1 MAQQKPRLAKPTLDK
16 DLEKLS
22 SVEDAAR
29 HTARGLAGPGVALVF
44 IILTAIFAS
53 TYVTGTSGSVIVI
66 AAAALAGYM
75 AMNIG
80 ANDVTNNIGAAVG
93 ARAMTMGF
101 GLALAAVFE
110 VAGAVLAGGNVAYT
124 IASGI
129 TNEALISSPAVL
141 IWAMMAALLGA
152 ALLINIATWVG
163 APISTTHSIVGGVM
177 GAGIAAA
184 GFAAVNWGLVLRIT
198 ASWVVSPL
206 LGAVIA
212 AGFLFLL
219 KETIIYRDDKVA
231 AAKRWV
237 PALIGIMTGVFA
249 GYLTLVGTN
258 QLRAPSPYL
267 ATVVA
272 FVMGLVAW
280 RALIP
285 VIARQAEGLENRNQS
300 LRKLFQIPLILSAAL
315 MSFAHGANDV
325 SNAIGPL
332 AAIVAATQDMAA
344 SAASRDP
351 GVPLW
356 ELVIGGVGIS
366 LGLLLYG
373 PKLVR
378 LVGAEITKLNP
389 MRAYCVS
396 LSTGL
401 TVLVASWIGMPV
413 SSTHIAVGAVFGVG
427 LFREWYTRNSKRR
440 YEYMRVRSGRDIQP
454 EPEEREAGE
463 HNDDEMKRR
472 YLVRRSHI
480 LSILVAWIIT
490 LPAAAGLAAIIA
502 TVMFA
507 LFL

>member
-1 MAQQKPRLAKPTLDK
+1 MAQQKPRLTKPTLDK
-16 DLEKLS
+16 DLEKVS
-22 SVEDAAR
+22 SVEEAAR
-29 HTARGLAGPGVALVF
+29 HMSRGLAAPGTALLF

-53 TYVTGTSGSVIVI
+53 SYVAGKPGAMLIV

-93 ARAMTMGF
+93 ARAMSMGF

-110 VAGAVLAGGNVAYT
+110 IAGAVLAGGGVVHT

-129 TNEALISSPAVL
+129 MADTSVASADML
-141 IWAMMAALLGA
+141 IWTMMAAMLSA
-152 ALLINIATWVG
+152 AVLVNVATWVG

-184 GFAAVNWGLVLRIT
+184 GFSAVNWEMVVGIT
-198 ASWVVSPL
+198 ASWVISPL
-206 LGAVIA
+206 LGGVIA
-212 AGFLFLL
+212 AGFLLVL
-219 KETIIYRDDKVA
+219 KETIIYREDKIS
-231 AAKRWV
+231 AAKTWV
-237 PALIGIMTGVFA
+237 PVLIGIMTGAFA
-249 GYLTLVGTN
+249 GYVALIGFDQFLERSA
-258 QLRAPSPYL
+258 LRA
-267 ATVVA
+267 TVIALVC
-272 FVMGLVAW
+272 GLLTW

-285 VIARQAEGLENRNQS
+285 VIRRQAEGLENRNQS
-300 LRKLFQIPLILSAAL
+300 LRKLFRIPLILSAAL

-332 AAIVAATQDMAA
+332 AAIVSTAQNGLLDNV
-344 SAASRDP
+344 R
-351 GVPLW
+351 VPTW
-356 ELVIGGVGIS
+356 ELVIGGLGIS

-396 LSTGL
+396 LSTAS
-401 TVLVASWIGMPV
+401 TVIVASWVGLPV

-440 YEYMRVRSGRDIQP
+440 YEYMRVRAGK
-454 EPEEREAGE
+454 EPADKESMER
-463 HNDDEMKRR
+463 NDDEIARR
-472 YLVRRSHI
+472 YLVRRSHM
-480 LSILVAWIIT
+480 LSIVAAWMIT
-490 LPAAAGLAAIIA
+490 LPAAAGLAAILA

>member
-22 SVEDAAR
+22 SVEDATR
-29 HTARGLAGPGVALVF
+29 QMSRGLAAPGTALLF
-44 IILTAIFAS
+44 IILVAIFAS
-53 TYVTGTSGSVIVI
+53 SYVTGTHGAVIVV
-66 AAAALAGYM
+66 AAAVLAGYM

-93 ARAMTMGF
+93 ARAMTMAF
-101 GLALAAVFE
+101 GLGLAAVFE
-110 VAGAVLAGGNVAYT
+110 IAGAVLAGGPVART

-129 TNEALISSPAVL
+129 TGTGLMSSPDTL
-141 IWAMMAALLGA
+141 IWAMMAALLA
-152 ALLINIATWVG
+152 AAVLINIATWAG

-184 GFAAVNWGLVLRIT
+184 GFSAINWPLIAGIT
-198 ASWVVSPL
+198 LSWVLSPL
-206 LGAVIA
+206 LGAFIA
-212 AGFLFLL
+212 AGFLFLI
-219 KETIIYRDDKVA
+219 KETIIYRQDKID
-231 AAKRWV
+231 AAKTWV
-237 PALIGIMTGVFA
+237 PVLIGIMSGTFA
-249 GYLTLVGTN
+249 GYLALIGLGETVVV
-258 QLRAPSPYL
+258 SPLSATGIAL
-267 ATVVA
+267 AT
-272 FVMGLVAW
+272 GLISW

-300 LRKLFQIPLILSAAL
+300 LRKLFRIPLIFSAAL

-332 AAIVAATQDMAA
+332 AAIVAAVQDVSIA
-344 SAASRDP
+344 SS
-351 GVPLW
+351 GIPLW
-356 ELVIGGVGIS
+356 ELIIGGLGIS

-396 LSTGL
+396 LSTAL
-401 TVLVASWIGMPV
+401 TVIVAAWVGLPV

-427 LFREWYTRNSKRR
+427 LFREWYTRHSRRR
-440 YEYMRVRSGRDIQP
+440 YEYMRVRAGKAIVTVDAF
-454 EPEEREAGE
+454 ER
-463 HNDDEMKRR
+463 NDDELKRR
-472 YLVRRSHI
+472 YLVRRSHMLTI
-480 LSILVAWIIT
+480 VSAWMIT

-502 TVMFA
+502 TIMFA

>member
-29 HTARGLAGPGVALVF
+29 HTSRGLAGPGAALVF
-44 IILTAIFAS
+44 IILAAIFAS
-53 TYVTGTSGSVIVI
+53 SYVTGAPGSVIVI

-110 VAGAVLAGGNVAYT
+110 VAGAVLAGGSVAHT

-129 TNEALISSPAVL
+129 TNGALVSSPNML
-141 IWAMMAALLGA
+141 IWAMMAALLA
-152 ALLINIATWVG
+152 AAVLINIATWVG
-163 APISTTHSIVGGVM
+163 APISTTHSIVGAVM

-184 GFAAVNWGLVLRIT
+184 GFGAVDWGMVAGIT

-212 AGFLFLL
+212 AAFLL
-219 KETIIYRDDKVA
+219 LVKETIIYREDKIA
-231 AAKRWV
+231 AAKTWV
-237 PALIGIMTGVFA
+237 PVLIGIMSGAFS
-249 GYLTLVGTN
+249 GYLALIGLGQMMTVSALT
-258 QLRAPSPYL
+258 
-267 ATVVA
+267 ATAIAIVI
-272 FVMGLVAW
+272 GLFSW

-285 VIARQAEGLENRNQS
+285 VIAAQAQGLENRNQS
-300 LRKLFQIPLILSAAL
+300 LRKLFRIPLILSAAL

-332 AAIVAATQDMAA
+332 AAIVSAVQDMATD
-344 SAASRDP
+344 SALHVP

-356 ELVIGGVGIS
+356 ELVIGGLGIS

-396 LSTGL
+396 LSTAL
-401 TVLVASWIGMPV
+401 TVLVASWAGMPV

-440 YEYMRVRSGRDIQP
+440 YEYMRVRAGKVSAG
-454 EPEEREAGE
+454 EPEENETFER
-463 HNDDEMKRR
+463 NDDEVKRR
-472 YLVRRSHI
+472 YLVRRSHM
-480 LSILVAWIIT
+480 LSILAAWMIT

-502 TVMFA
+502 TVMFS

>member
-1 MAQQKPRLAKPTLDK
+1 
-16 DLEKLS
+16 
-22 SVEDAAR
+22 
-29 HTARGLAGPGVALVF
+29 
-44 IILTAIFAS
+44 
-53 TYVTGTSGSVIVI
+53 
-66 AAAALAGYM
+66 
-75 AMNIG
+75 
-80 ANDVTNNIGAAVG
+80 
-93 ARAMTMGF
+93 MTMGF

-110 VAGAVLAGGNVAYT
+110 VAGAVLAGGNVAHT

-129 TNEALISSPAVL
+129 TNGALISSPNVL
-141 IWAMMAALLGA
+141 IWAMMAALLAA
-152 ALLINIATWVG
+152 ALLINIATWAG
-163 APISTTHSIVGGVM
+163 APISTTHSIVGAVM

-184 GFAAVNWGLVLRIT
+184 GFGAVNWALVAGIT

-212 AGFLFLL
+212 AAFLL
-219 KETIIYRDDKVA
+219 LVKETIIYREDKIA
-231 AAKRWV
+231 AAKTWV
-237 PALIGIMTGVFA
+237 PVLIGVMTGVFT
-249 GYLTLVGTN
+249 GYLTLIGGN

-267 ATVVA
+267 ATVVTI
-272 FVMGLVAW
+272 FTGLISW

-285 VIARQAEGLENRNQS
+285 IVARQAEGLENRNQS
-300 LRKLFQIPLILSAAL
+300 LRKLFRIPLILSAAL

-332 AAIVAATQDMAA
+332 AAIAGAVQDMASG
-344 SAASRDP
+344 SALHRP

-356 ELVIGGVGIS
+356 ELVIGGLGIS

-378 LVGAEITKLNP
+378 LVGAQITKLNP

-396 LSTGL
+396 LSTAL
-401 TVLVASWIGMPV
+401 TVLVASWIGLPV

-440 YEYMRVRSGRDIQP
+440 YEYMRVRSGKAPLGASDEN
-454 EPEEREAGE
+454 EPFER
-463 HNDDEMKRR
+463 NDDEMRRR
-472 YLVRRSHI
+472 YLVRRSHM
-480 LSILVAWIIT
+480 LSILAAWIIT

-507 LFL
+507 LFV

>member
-1 MAQQKPRLAKPTLDK
+1 M
-16 DLEKLS
+16 
-22 SVEDAAR
+22 
-29 HTARGLAGPGVALVF
+29 
-44 IILTAIFAS
+44 
-53 TYVTGTSGSVIVI
+53 I
-66 AAAALAGYM
+66 AAA
-75 AMNIG
+75 
-80 ANDVTNNIGAAVG
+80 
-93 ARAMTMGF
+93 
-101 GLALAAVFE
+101 
-110 VAGAVLAGGNVAYT
+110 
-124 IASGI
+124 
-129 TNEALISSPAVL
+129 
-141 IWAMMAALLGA
+141 
-152 ALLINIATWVG
+152 
-163 APISTTHSIVGGVM
+163 
-177 GAGIAAA
+177 
-184 GFAAVNWGLVLRIT
+184 
-198 ASWVVSPL
+198 
-206 LGAVIA
+206 
-212 AGFLFLL
+212 FLL
-219 KETIIYRDDKVA
+219 LVKETIIYREDKITS
-231 AAKRWV
+231 AKTWV
-237 PALIGIMTGVFA
+237 PVLIGIMTGVFA
-249 GYLTLVGTN
+249 GYLTLVGGN

-267 ATVVA
+267 ASLVTVVT
-272 FVMGLVAW
+272 GLIAW
-280 RALIP
+280 RVLIP

-300 LRKLFQIPLILSAAL
+300 LRKLFRIPLILSAAL

-332 AAIVAATQDMAA
+332 AAIVGAVQDVATGSVHRM
-344 SAASRDP
+344 P

-356 ELVIGGVGIS
+356 ELVIGGLGIS

-440 YEYMRVRSGRDIQP
+440 YEYMRVRSGRDIQL

>member
-29 HTARGLAGPGVALVF
+29 HTSRGLAGPGAALVF
-44 IILTAIFAS
+44 LILAAIFAS
-53 TYVTGTSGSVIVI
+53 SYVSGTPGSVIVI

-101 GLALAAVFE
+101 GLVLAAVFE
-110 VAGAVLAGGNVAYT
+110 VAGAVLAGGNVAHT
-124 IASGI
+124 IANGI
-129 TNEALISSPAVL
+129 TNGALVSSPNIL
-141 IWAMMAALLGA
+141 IWAMMAALLA
-152 ALLINIATWVG
+152 AAVLINVATWAG
-163 APISTTHSIVGGVM
+163 APISTTHSIVGAVM

-184 GFAAVNWGLVLRIT
+184 GFSAVNWGMVAGIT
-198 ASWVVSPL
+198 ASWVISPL

-212 AGFLFLL
+212 AGFLLL
-219 KETIIYRDDKVA
+219 VKETIIYRDDKIA
-231 AAKRWV
+231 AARTWV
-237 PALIGIMTGVFA
+237 PVLIGIMTGAFS
-249 GYLTLVGTN
+249 GYLALIGLG
-258 QLRAPSPYL
+258 QLMTVSVFS
-267 ATVVA
+267 ATAIAIVS
-272 FVMGLVAW
+272 GLISW

-285 VIARQAEGLENRNQS
+285 VIARQAQGLENRNQS
-300 LRKLFQIPLILSAAL
+300 LRKLFRIPLILSAAL

-332 AAIVAATQDMAA
+332 AAIVGAVQDMAA
-344 SAASRDP
+344 GSALHFP

-356 ELVIGGVGIS
+356 ELVIGGLGIS

-401 TVLVASWIGMPV
+401 TVLVASWIGLPV

-440 YEYMRVRSGRDIQP
+440 YEYMRVRAGKDTRR
-454 EPEEREAGE
+454 EPDENETHER
-463 HNDDEMKRR
+463 NDDEMKRR
-472 YLVRRSHI
+472 YLVRRSHM
-480 LSILVAWIIT
+480 LSILAAWMIT

-507 LFL
+507 LFV